1 MSFDRLAPHYRW
13 MEWLLAGGKLQR
25 CRTAFLSAL
34 PRPRHALLLGEGNER
49 FLVELLRAHPGIRF
63 TCLDASARML
73 QGTQAKLKREGI
85 RAEGGRFIQASV
97 LEWIPPAA
105 EFDLIVSNF
114 FLDCFPPAE
123 LEVVIR
129 RMTGAAAPP
138 ARWLVADFREPPEGW
153 QRWRARWILRS
164 MYWFFRHATALPA
177 HELTPPDDL
186 LQRCGFRLVGR
197 RLHEWGLLHSDL
209 WERETSSPP
218 AHQEAATWTI
228 ASVTLPS

>member
-25 CRTAFLSAL
+25 CRTTFLSAL
-34 PRPRHALLLGEGNER
+34 PRPRHALLLGEGNGR

-63 TCLDASARML
+63 TCVDASARML
-73 QGTQAKLKREGI
+73 HGTQARLKLEGI
-85 RAEGGRFIQASV
+85 GAEGGRFIHASV

-105 EFDLIVSNF
+105 EFDLLVSNF

-129 RMTGAAAPP
+129 RMSGAAAPS
-138 ARWLVADFREPPEGW
+138 ARWLVADFREPPSGW

-177 HELTPPDDL
+177 YELTPPDDI
-186 LQRCGFRLVGR
+186 LQRCGFKLVGR
-197 RLHEWGLLHSDL
+197 RLHEWGLLHSDV
-209 WERETSSPP
+209 WELEKPPLSPLHRAETLRNVS
-218 AHQEAATWTI
+218 A
-228 ASVTLPS
+228 TLPP